1 MGLNV
6 TIVCMM
12 NFVDAWALRLISE
25 GYVLNYGATRAGGSL
40 SFALGLWSL
49 AGQPPGGA
57 FVREV

>member
-40 SFALGLWSL
+40 SFALGAMVFGW
-49 AGQPPGGA
+49 AAAGGA